1 MIEMEICAG
10 LVKEFDVP
18 ARLLEQHGSL
28 FAALVREYSD
38 RSESSNQWRKC
49 VNLCNLQLVVR

>member
-1 MIEMEICAG
+1 MQNIFKIAQLLMIEMEICAG

-38 RSESSNQWRKC
+38 RSESSNQ
-49 VNLCNLQLVVR
+49 